1 MMEQEEVASWQIILL
16 LVMEMLQLVREK
28 QRKRT
33 LNLLNCFGFFFFL
46 VEFCERKL
54 SLRQKGHQAYK
65 IPQPSCAKFLAANQG
80 GHKS

>member
-33 LNLLNCFGFFFFL
+33 LNLLNWGLLLNF
-46 VEFCERKL
+46 VKEN
-54 SLRQKGHQAYK
+54 SV
-65 IPQPSCAKFLAANQG
+65 
-80 GHKS
+80 